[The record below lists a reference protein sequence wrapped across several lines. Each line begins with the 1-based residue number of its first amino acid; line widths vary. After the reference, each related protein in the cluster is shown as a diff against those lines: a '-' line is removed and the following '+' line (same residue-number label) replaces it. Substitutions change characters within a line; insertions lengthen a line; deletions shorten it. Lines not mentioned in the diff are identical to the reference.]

1 VKSYPERLAD
11 GADFR
16 ECCGTPADPALAMGH
31 ADHCA
36 VAAQRA
42 EENRARYADTEPDG
56 ADHAAGYEA
65 YVFGY
70 PAPAARSQAWQDCWE
85 AAYAAEHGEPDGADD
100 GTTGETVA
108 VVETPRRPQ

>member
-42 EENRARYADTEPDG
+42 EENRARC
-56 ADHAAGYEA
+56 AAL
-65 YVFGY
+65 
-70 PAPAARSQAWQDCWE
+70 P
-85 AAYAAEHGEPDGADD
+85 EPDGADD
-100 GTTGETVA
+100 GTTGEAVA
-108 VVETPRRPQ
+108 IVETPRRPQ